1 MILPHYSKLKPEP
14 EREHDPKVRNCLS
27 CLHPFTSEWVGERI
41 CPKCKHSS
49 SWRSGY
55 AHHWHVHSKK

>member
-27 CLHPFTSEWVGERI
+27 CLCPFTSEWAGERI

-49 SWRSGY
+49 SWRMGSLSQW
-55 AHHWHVHSKK
+55 AVSD